1 MNAPNRMGN
10 QTVVYRNTPWIV
22 ASACTAGPREA
33 QGPLGELFDLVAES
47 PDFGQSS
54 YEQAEVA
61 LLREAC
67 RICLGKANLGEKSV
81 QAMLGGDLL
90 NQIMPSSLAARA
102 LKIPF
107 LGMYGACS
115 TMSEGLLV
123 GGMLADGGYAAPVL
137 CTAGSHYATAER
149 QYRFPL
155 EYGNQRTPA
164 SQWTVTGAGAVL
176 LAQQGDEQ
184 YAAPLARLTRG
195 CIGRVVD
202 MGVNDANNMGAAMA
216 PAAAS
221 TLCAYFDD
229 TGDKPEAYDR
239 IITGDLGYVG
249 SELLLEWCERLG
261 HPMPRARMM
270 DCGLTIYDPAQ
281 DSHAGGSGCGCSAVV
296 LSSYILPRLQSGEW
310 RRVLFMATGA
320 LLSPTTS
327 QQGETIPG
335 VAHAVVIEGVQ

>member
-1 MNAPNRMGN
+1 MNAPNRMGH
-10 QTVVYRNTPWIV
+10 QTVVYRNTPWII
-22 ASACTAGPREA
+22 ATACAAGPREA
-33 QGPLGELFDLVAES
+33 QGPLGDTFDLVADT
-47 PDFGQSS
+47 PDFGQES

-67 RICLGKANLGEKSV
+67 RICLDKAGLGEKGV
-81 QAMLGGDLL
+81 EAMLGGDLL

-123 GGMLADGGYAAPVL
+123 GGLLVDGGYASPVL

-164 SQWTVTGAGAVL
+164 SQWTVTGAGTVL
-176 LAQQGDEQ
+176 LSLHDPGRK
-184 YAAPLARLTRG
+184 PLAQLTRA

-202 MGVNDANNMGAAMA
+202 MGVTDANNMGAAMA
-216 PAAAS
+216 PAAAA

-229 TGDKPEAYDR
+229 TGETPEQFDR
-239 IITGDLGYVG
+239 IITGDLGSVG
-249 SELLLEWCERLG
+249 SELLLEWSGKMG
-261 HPMPRARMM
+261 HPLPRERMM

-296 LSSYILPRLQSGEW
+296 LSSFILPRLQSGEW

-327 QQGETIPG
+327 MQGETIPG
-335 VAHAVVIEGVQ
+335 VAHAVVIEGVR

>member
-1 MNAPNRMGN
+1 MNAPNRMGH
-10 QTVVYRNTPWIV
+10 QTVVYRNTPWI
-22 ASACTAGPREA
+22 AATACAAGPREG
-33 QGPLGELFDLVAES
+33 QGPLGDKFDLVADT
-47 PDFGQSS
+47 PDFGQES

-67 RICLGKANLGEKSV
+67 RICLDKAGLGEKGV
-81 QAMLGGDLL
+81 EAMLGGDLL
-90 NQIMPSSLAARA
+90 NQIMPSSLAARS
-102 LKIPF
+102 LRIPF

-123 GGMLADGGYAAPVL
+123 GGLLVDGGYASPVL

-149 QYRFPL
+149 QFRFPL

-176 LAQQGDEQ
+176 LSLPDQEHV
-184 YAAPLARLTRG
+184 PLAKLTRA

-202 MGVNDANNMGAAMA
+202 MGVTDANNMGAAMA
-216 PAAAS
+216 PAAAA
-221 TLCAYFDD
+221 TLCAYLDD
-229 TGDKPEAYDR
+229 TGDTPEQFDR

-249 SELLLEWCERLG
+249 SELLLEWSDKMG
-261 HPMPRARMM
+261 HPLPRERMM
-270 DCGLTIYDPAQ
+270 DCGLTIYDPGQ

-296 LSSYILPRLQSGEW
+296 LSSLILPRLQSGEW

-327 QQGETIPG
+327 MQGETIPG
-335 VAHAVVIEGVQ
+335 VAHAVVIEGVR

>member
-10 QTVVYRNTPWIV
+10 QTIVYRSAPWI
-22 ASACTAGPREA
+22 AAAACAVGPREA
-33 QGPLGELFDLVAES
+33 QGPLKDRFDLVAQT
-47 PDFGQSS
+47 PDFGQDS

-67 RICLGKANLGEKSV
+67 RICLGKADLGEKAV

-102 LKIPF
+102 LRIPF

-123 GGMLADGGYAAPVL
+123 GGLLVDGGYAAPVL

-164 SQWTVTGAGAVL
+164 SQWTVTGAGTAL
-176 LAQQGDEQ
+176 LTMQGDTQ
-184 YAAPLARLTRG
+184 ISKPLAKLTRG

-202 MGVNDANNMGAAMA
+202 MGVTDANNMGAAMA
-216 PAAAS
+216 PAAAA

-229 TGDKPEAYDR
+229 TGDMPEEFDR

-249 SELLLEWCERLG
+249 SELLLKWCEKLG
-261 HPMPRARMM
+261 HPMPEDRMM

-296 LSSYILPRLQSGEW
+296 LASYILPKLQAGEW
-310 RRVLFMATGA
+310 NRVLFMATGA

-335 VAHAVVIEGVQ
+335 VAHAVVIEGVR

>member
-10 QTVVYRNTPWIV
+10 QTIVYRSAPWI
-22 ASACTAGPREA
+22 AAAACAVGPREA
-33 QGPLGELFDLVAES
+33 QGPLKDRFDLVAQT
-47 PDFGQSS
+47 PDFGQDS

-67 RICLGKANLGEKSV
+67 RICLGKADLGEKAV

-102 LKIPF
+102 LRIPF

-123 GGMLADGGYAAPVL
+123 GGLLVDGGYAAPVL

-164 SQWTVTGAGAVL
+164 SQWTVTGAGTAL
-176 LAQQGDEQ
+176 LTMQGDTQ
-184 YAAPLARLTRG
+184 ISKPLAKLTRG

-202 MGVNDANNMGAAMA
+202 MGVTDANNMGAAMA
-216 PAAAS
+216 PAAAA

-229 TGDKPEAYDR
+229 TGDRPEEFDR

-249 SELLLEWCERLG
+249 SELLLKWCEKLG
-261 HPMPRARMM
+261 HPMPEDRMM

-296 LSSYILPRLQSGEW
+296 LASYILPKLQAGEW
-310 RRVLFMATGA
+310 NRVLFMATGA

-335 VAHAVVIEGVQ
+335 VAHAVVIEGVR